1 MPATFL
7 RKRVV
12 PSRPCSLENFA
23 VAVAAVTNGASSS
36 RPSKDQVPE
45 LRKSGFFPVAGTPA
59 TAEAVSWLPQRTTSI
74 WPGEPSSPRRC
85 PAMVQG
91 SLTDGRMAGGMP
103 SREASSVSHS
113 AVPALS
119 NPEVLAMV
127 RSTVR
132 SPLSQ

>member
-1 MPATFL
+1 
-7 RKRVV
+7 
-12 PSRPCSLENFA
+12 
-23 VAVAAVTNGASSS
+23 
-36 RPSKDQVPE
+36 
-45 LRKSGFFPVAGTPA
+45 
-59 TAEAVSWLPQRTTSI
+59 
-74 WPGEPSSPRRC
+74 
-85 PAMVQG
+85 MVQG

-103 SREASSVSHS
+103 SMAANSVSHS